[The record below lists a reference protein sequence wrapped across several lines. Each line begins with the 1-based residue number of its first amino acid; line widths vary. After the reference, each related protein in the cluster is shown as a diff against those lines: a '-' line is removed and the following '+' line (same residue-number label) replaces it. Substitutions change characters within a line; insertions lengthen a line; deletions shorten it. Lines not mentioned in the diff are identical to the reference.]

1 MIIVAGVDVSE
12 HSQTVIKRAIE
23 EAERR
28 DADLHVVH
36 VVQYPVYF
44 DFPIDLVAMAAAE
57 RHAVWER
64 LSPLVEAAGIPVK
77 KVDLDGYPADTLSD
91 YATSVGADL
100 IVLGT
105 RGRGDLASLFLGSTS
120 HRVLQMAPCDIL
132 VVRPLTTDS

>member
-1 MIIVAGVDVSE
+1 MIIVTGVDVSE
-12 HSQTVIKRAIE
+12 HSQTVVKRALE

-64 LSPLVEAAGIPVK
+64 LDPIIQTARGPVK
-77 KVDLDGYPADTLSD
+77 KVDLDGYPADSLSE
-91 YATSVGADL
+91 YASAVGAGL
-100 IVLGT
+100 IIVGS
-105 RGRGDLASLFLGSTS
+105 RGRGDLASFFLGSTS
-120 HRVLQMAPCDIL
+120 HRVLQMAPCDVL
-132 VVRPLTTDS
+132 VVRPLGSDS